1 MAVMHSVDLTS
12 SKVGGV
18 IMSLGTIFD
27 PSIVEQ
33 GLAVP
38 GVPSTEAMSF

>member
-1 MAVMHSVDLTS
+1 MAAMQSVDLTG

-18 IMSLGTIFD
+18 IMSLGTMFD
-27 PSIVEQ
+27 PSIVEP
-33 GLAVP
+33 GVAVP